1 MIEQLQRLL
10 LAVAGAAQ
18 VGRRADPAE
27 IAAAEPDPVE
37 VACGQQFGALPSSF
51 PRKRNPASL
60 SCRVPDQVGDD
71 RCVLPFPSSPAALR
85 ALAWTNPSRP
95 TPRHTA
101 EKRPYSYEVHGVTL
115 EDPYHWLRDPKYP
128 EVDDPDVL
136 AYLKAENAYFDGW
149 KAQHQGLLDTLFE
162 EMKGRIKEDD
172 SSVPIRDGDYL
183 YWWAFKPGAQY
194 RTWYR
199 KPIGGG
205 EDQITFD
212 EPVEA
217 EGREYFRLGALE
229 VSPDGKLA
237 ATLADYDGS
246 ERFEL
251 RIRDLATGKDIE
263 TVTRVGIGQP
273 VWTSD
278 SGGIVFTEVN
288 DQWRSYRAR
297 YHRLGRPA
305 DETVTLYEETEE
317 PGFNVG
323 VGKSTDKSLIL
334 VSTGDNATSEVRF
347 VPADDPSA
355 PPTLISRRKRLAR
368 ISCRRG
374 AREIVGPDQRRPC
387 QFPPRRSRSG
397 RARGLAH
404 GHSRIGPGLSDRG
417 QLVPRPSRDQQPGRR
432 PRSAAC
438 FEPIRARRPAS
449 RSAKRAT
456 RAFFHGNPEFA
467 PDAYRLGY
475 SSMVTPMTTFDY
487 HPESDRLEVLKVQE
501 IPSGYDA
508 SQYATERMMVSAR
521 DGVQVPVSIVYKK
534 GFEKNGDGK
543 LFLYAYG
550 AYGYAVP
557 PAFNSNRISLLDR
570 GWACAIAH
578 VRGGDD
584 LGHQWFL
591 DGKLA
596 KRMNTF
602 NDFVDV
608 AKGLCAAKF
617 TRPGRIAINGGSAGG
632 ELMGAVANS
641 DPELWGA
648 VVADVPF
655 VDVLNT
661 MLDDTLPLTPGEWP
675 EWGNPIADKAVF
687 DLIRSY
693 SPYDNVKAQAYPPM
707 LITGGLTDPRVTY
720 WEPAK
725 WAARLRA
732 TKTDGNLLLLKV
744 NMGAGHG
751 GKSGR
756 WDRLHEV
763 AETYAFILTQVK

>member
-1 MIEQLQRLL
+1 MDK
-10 LAVAGAAQ
+10 LAS
-18 VGRRADPAE
+18 
-27 IAAAEPDPVE
+27 
-37 VACGQQFGALPSSF
+37 LPS
-51 PRKRNPASL
+51 PPK
-60 SCRVPDQVGDD
+60 
-71 RCVLPFPSSPAALR
+71 
-85 ALAWTNPSRP
+85 
-95 TPRHTA
+95 A
-101 EKRPYSYEVHGVTL
+101 EQRPYSYERHGVRI
-115 EDPYHWLRDPKYP
+115 EDPWHWLRDPKYP

-136 AYLKAENAYFDGW
+136 AHLKAENAYFDGW
-149 KAQHQGLLDTLFE
+149 KLQHQPLLDELFE

-172 SSVPIRDGDYL
+172 SSVPIRDGDFV

-199 KPIGGG
+199 KPVAGG
-205 EDQITFD
+205 EEQVILD
-212 EPVEA
+212 EPAEA

-251 RIRDLATGKDIE
+251 RIRDLTTGKDIE
-263 TVTRVGIGQP
+263 TVTKVGIGQP
-273 VWTSD
+273 VWSSD
-278 SGGIVFTEVN
+278 SAGIVYTEVN

-297 YHRLGRPA
+297 YHRLGDAPDQA
-305 DETVTLYEETEE
+305 VTLYEETED
-317 PGFNVG
+317 PGFSVG
-323 VGKSTDKSLIL
+323 VAKSTDKRLIF

-347 VPADDPSA
+347 VSAADPS
-355 PPTLISRRKRLAR
+355 PPLTLISRRKPLREYHVDAAHGKLWIVTNDDHVNFRLAEADP
-368 ISCRRG
+368 SN
-374 AREIVGPDQRRPC
+374 
-387 QFPPRRSRSG
+387 
-397 RARGLAH
+397 
-404 GHSRIGPGLSDRG
+404 PGEWRTVIAGSDRVYLTG
-417 QLVPRPSRDQQPGRR
+417 ASSYRDHLAISSRVEGLDQLILRTYTGDETRIPF
-432 PRSAAC
+432 A
-438 FEPIRARRPAS
+438 EAS
-449 RSAKRAT
+449 YT
-456 RAFFHGNPEFA
+456 AFFHGNPEFA
-467 PDAYRLGY
+467 PPAYRLGY
-475 SSMVTPMTTFDY
+475 SSMVTPTTTYDY
-487 HPESDRLEVLKVQE
+487 YPESKRLEVLKVQE

-508 SQYATERMMVSAR
+508 SQYATERLMVTAR
-521 DGVQVPVSIVYKK
+521 DGAKVPVSIVYKK
-534 GFEKNGDGK
+534 GFEKAGEGK

-550 AYGYAVP
+550 AYGIVIP

-578 VRGGDD
+578 IRGGDD

-591 DGKLA
+591 DGKLS

-608 AKGLCAAKF
+608 AKGLVAEKF
-617 TRPGRIAINGGSAGG
+617 TSAGRIAINGGSAGG

-641 DPELWGA
+641 NPELWGA

-675 EWGNPIADKAVF
+675 EWGNPITDKAVF
-687 DLIRSY
+687 DLIRGY
-693 SPYDNVKAQAYPPM
+693 SPYDNVKAQDYPPM

-725 WAARLRA
+725 WTAKLRA
-732 TKTDGNLLLLKV
+732 TKTDNNLLLLKI

-763 AETYAFILTQVK
+763 AETYAFILTQVQ